1 MGHMVTE
8 VKIAHLKAHLSQYLR
23 SVRKGHEIV
32 VKDRET
38 PIARLVPMDERPERL
53 VTIPPTK
60 SPSEIDKLPGIRPKK
75 LKPGDLER
83 ALRENKQDWY
93 DKWIASKSTSTRQ

>member
-1 MGHMVTE
+1 MTSE
-8 VKIAHLKAHLSQYLR
+8 VNIAHLKAHLSQYLR
-23 SVRKGHEIV
+23 SAQKGNEIV

-38 PIARLVPMDERPERL
+38 PIARLVPMEQRPERL
-53 VTIPPTK
+53 VTKLPTK

-75 LKPGDLER
+75 LKPGDLEK

-93 DKWIASKSTSTRQ
+93 DKWIASQSTSTRR